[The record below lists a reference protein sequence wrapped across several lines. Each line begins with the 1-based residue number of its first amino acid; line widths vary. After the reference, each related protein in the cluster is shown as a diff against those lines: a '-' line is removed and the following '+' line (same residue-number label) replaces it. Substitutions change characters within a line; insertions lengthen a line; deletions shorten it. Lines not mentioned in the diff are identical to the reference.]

1 MNRPAPV
8 PERDERGLTLV
19 EVLLAGALLAVSLLA
34 MSSMFVSGY
43 ANIAVAGRSTTG
55 LAAGRQILEDV
66 RGLPFESLAN
76 LDDFDTDD
84 PSSAPAADPEREV
97 ARRWR
102 YALAGDG
109 VGWDFTSEEIGDWPT
124 PPEDV
129 AVLGATGRINVQALS
144 ATLSRVTVTIV
155 VPGTR
160 RDIELSTLV
169 ANP

>member
-1 MNRPAPV
+1 VSANGFIPAS
-8 PERDERGLTLV
+8 DERGLTLV

-66 RGLPFESLAN
+66 RGLPFDSVVN
-76 LDDFDTDD
+76 LDGFDTDD
-84 PSSAPAADPEREV
+84 PSSTPAAEPESEI

-102 YALAGDG
+102 YALAGEG
-109 VGWDFTSEEIGDWPT
+109 VGWTFTTEEIDDWPA
-124 PPEDV
+124 PPADV
-129 AVLGATGRINVQALS
+129 AVLGATGRIDVDLVS
-144 ATLSRVTVTIV
+144 ATLARVTVTIV

-160 RDIELSTLV
+160 RDIELTTLV